1 MMTEIRDLSDESKF
15 QIFQAISHPVR
26 VKILVLLSEE
36 GRTFSSLK
44 HDLGIESSGQL
55 QHHMQK
61 LSVLV
66 EGKRKPLLR
75 L

>member
-36 GRTFSSLK
+36 GRTFSLK